1 LRLPVA
7 AKYSIMKIDE
17 LKRIRSLAGLA
28 EFTDPEGQFTTT
40 AAPGDNQ
47 QPTKGFAVRVVGT
60 FKPPTSTFAARDLWD
75 ALQTILPRDYPN
87 ADYQAQ
93 DRQDSLQR
101 RILSTVAQR
110 GSAIV
115 KTGIPTLDMAE
126 TIAGKISAYRG
137 KISPERPIPAEVIK
151 LDQ

>member
-1 LRLPVA
+1 LRLPVT

-17 LKRIRSLAGLA
+17 LERIRSLAGLA

-40 AAPGDNQ
+40 AAPSDDK

-60 FKPPTSTFAARDLWD
+60 FKGSRGTFAARDLWD

-93 DRQDSLQR
+93 DRQDSPQR
-101 RILSTVAQR
+101 RILQTVAQR

-126 TIAGKISAYRG
+126 TIAGKIGAYRG
-137 KISPERPIPAEVIK
+137 KISPENPIPAEIIK